1 MNDEVL
7 DMLIKNEGMM
17 CNLYT
22 CKAGKIS
29 VGVGRNLTDI
39 GISEEEARFLAKN
52 DKERAIKNLD
62 KHWAVW
68 RSFPKEAQLVCIDM
82 TFNLGINGFMN
93 FRKTRALMEM
103 GMWLEASEELLDSK
117 YKIQVGD
124 RAYRNSAKLSSCS
137 KDAKKDIGRSS
148 R

>member
-1 MNDEVL
+1 MSDEVL

-22 CKAGKIS
+22 CKAGKTSI
-29 VGVGRNLTDI
+29 GVGRNLTDI

-82 TFNLGINGFMN
+82 TFNLGINGFMG

-124 RAYRNSAKLSSCS
+124 RAYRNSAKLSSCN
-137 KDAKKDIGRSS
+137 KDGKDIGRSS

>member
-1 MNDEVL
+1 MSDEVL

-22 CKAGKIS
+22 CSSGKTSI
-29 VGVGRNLTDI
+29 GIGRNLTDI
-39 GISEEEARFLAKN
+39 GITEEEAIFLAKN
-52 DKERAIKNLD
+52 DKKRAMKNLD

-68 RSFPKEAQLVCIDM
+68 RSFPKKAQLVCIDM

-117 YKIQVGD
+117 YTIQVGQ
-124 RAYRNSAKLSSCS
+124 RAYRNSAMLSECNQHGKEKL
-137 KDAKKDIGRSS
+137 GRSS
-148 R
+148 K